1 VTVSLTTL
9 KVICELASVW
19 MVGIVA
25 IVGFVVVAVDRLNV
39 RIAELEERVRV
50 LSGEPARPTPAPARL
65 RAGSRPGLATP
76 SPSRSWCWSGS
87 RC

>member
-1 VTVSLTTL
+1 MTVSLETMKL
-9 KVICELASVW
+9 VCELASVW

-25 IVGFVVVAVDRLNV
+25 IVAFVVVAVDRLNV

-50 LSGEPARPTPAPARL
+50 LSGEPARPAPAPSAR
-65 RAGSRPGLATP
+65 RADPRPGLATP
-76 SPSRSWCWSGS
+76 ASVRSWSWSGS